1 MKTACVL
8 SALLFAL
15 PVFAAEPADL
25 IKAKQAYEQASESA
39 MKPVKAAYWKELT
52 RLIEEYTKAGKLD
65 EALAVKAELTKLTGG
80 TMTILPT
87 TSNVNAAELS
97 QLRERFVGRTFV
109 TPGGTHFT
117 FQKDGTGTQ
126 TWSEGSESFKWE
138 VLDARTVHAKLAG
151 KQYFFWFESRF
162 KGEIADA
169 LDATRRPVKV
179 KD

>member
-1 MKTACVL
+1 MKFACVF
-8 SALLFAL
+8 AVLLYAID
-15 PVFAAEPADL
+15 VFAADPAAL
-25 IKAKQAYEQASESA
+25 VKAKQAYERASENA
-39 MKPVKAAYWKELT
+39 LKPVRDAYWKELT
-52 RLIEEYTKAGKLD
+52 RLIDEYTKAGKLD
-65 EALAVKAELTKLTGG
+65 EALAVKAELTKLSGE
-80 TMTILPT
+80 TMAILPAS
-87 TSNVNAAELS
+87 SNVNSAELS

-126 TWSEGSESFKWE
+126 TWSEGRESFNWE
-138 VLDARTVHAKLAG
+138 IRDAKTVHAKLAQ

-179 KD
+179 KE